1 MDLTK
6 ILKETM
12 QSKNVSQSELAKR
25 TNQSRNNLS
34 KKMIANDFRFNEFEK
49 LINALDCSVTIQII
63 PTNSGRVCIRKKD

>member
-12 QSKNVSQSELAKR
+12 QAKNITQSELAKL
-25 TNQSRNNLS
+25 TNQTRANLS

-49 LINALDCSVTIQII
+49 LINTLGYSVTIKIT
-63 PTNSGRVCIRKKD
+63 PTESGIVCIRKKD

>member
-49 LINALDCSVTIQII
+49 LINALDCSVAIQII